1 MEREV
6 IGDKKSLTDEEKV
19 LADKLDEFY
28 VKAKHLMEQYDMH
41 GFLIAVQE
49 GENNK
54 KHKFFPSSG
63 LCEMRCGEEAM
74 GNLLYILDKTLN
86 HFKEGFERRMKD

>member
-19 LADKLDEFY
+19 LADKLDEFG

-41 GFLIAVQE
+41 GLLIAVQ
-49 GENNK
+49 GGKENEK
-54 KHKFFPSSG
+54 QDFFPSSG
-63 LCEMRCGEEAM
+63 LCEIGCSKKAM
-74 GNLLYILDKTLN
+74 GNLLYVMDKTLE
-86 HFKEGFERRMKD
+86 HFKEGFERRM